1 MIKRKTLDA
10 GEARED
16 RFMLP
21 GVDFKAKL
29 IGIEPVAEARGD
41 KMCLDAMIKLKY
53 LVKTS
58 GEHKPRIIINVSIE
72 GVRILDERTRE
83 VLHQHEVHRISFI
96 SRDPTDFRA
105 FGYVTGEQGNH
116 KFYGIKTEKQADA
129 LVLTLKDL
137 FEVVL
142 DLKKQQIAAQKKQ
155 EEITGQS
162 STPATEAEP
171 KQIASFKNP
180 PPAENGTTQEESEP
194 TYAQVNKPK
203 LTELA
208 AHLNEQTTPGGLLDL
223 EKEVANLQMGIDT
236 MEEFDLNPQTPTSPQ
251 PQPDLFASPPTT
263 PSVAATAAAAAA
275 PAPAS
280 DLFNLSGP
288 PEPQK
293 PPVTKAVSLDSAFGS
308 SDPFA
313 VQATPTVATN
323 SAAPPAS
330 STPSD
335 DLFKEFKDTF
345 TTPAPQPVNAFQAPM
360 AQPATNPFGAA
371 PAAAAAPFQANFGGM
386 GAAPAPFAG
395 APAAFGGAPS
405 MFGAP
410 PPAQPA
416 VDPFGGGPVF
426 GDSLLAPDT
435 SANPLN
441 KPKPQKSDPFSD
453 LGALGSSK
461 SDAPKSNKEM
471 FANYKIGKPGEAQP
485 APEVKLT
492 GGPKR
497 PPPAIPTSPES
508 STCQAS
514 LSPPNTL
521 DLKKLHSEGQDVFT
535 MPSPE
540 GPPPPL
546 PPDTLRTKDHEPDS
560 SLCEEEDANISLPLP
575 SSPPPPLPSYVNIK
589 DVHAS
594 NTLAEINL
602 GSDAL
607 PPPPPPR
614 SKSSSQLRISVS
626 NPLPVPPR
634 NRNQSS
640 PPHSPHSE
648 TASIKSC
655 DARFVSST
663 PPPNRVSSPSIVST
677 NSALSTLDELQGED
691 HSSGVTSN
699 SAPSHSNSMN
709 SLSSVFDSNN
719 VSTDTFDND
728 SSVPSPA
735 PSPIA
740 SSLCHEN
747 SAKPIDI
754 MLPKASSASIHNRG
768 PCSTSQDSLYSS
780 VETLSLSS
788 SQTIHPSAKSS
799 HPVHGN
805 HASKVTTASISIL
818 STSAPVSQDSFSK
831 ANPRSGRS
839 LSPIVLP
846 KLPVHEDPFADDPF
860 SRHSPSVKK
869 TFVLDSFTNSSV
881 TSTTTTT
888 NVAVTSHSQMSDMWS
903 SHEITSANSD
913 SKFGVVINSDPF
925 APGGA
930 PVTNGGASQAGNDL
944 FGNSFDTFDFSNPNQ

>member
-263 PSVAATAAAAAA
+263 PSVAAPSAAAAA

-293 PPVTKAVSLDSAFGS
+293 PPVAKAMSLDSAFGS

-345 TTPAPQPVNAFQAPM
+345 TAPAPQPVNAFQTPM

-371 PAAAAAPFQANFGGM
+371 PAAAPFQANFGGM

-426 GDSLLAPDT
+426 GDSVLAPDT

-441 KPKPQKSDPFSD
+441 QPKPQKSDPFSD

-461 SDAPKSNKEM
+461 ADAPKSNKEM

-508 STCQAS
+508 
-514 LSPPNTL
+514 TL
-521 DLKKLHSEGQDVFT
+521 
-535 MPSPE
+535 
-540 GPPPPL
+540 
-546 PPDTLRTKDHEPDS
+546 
-560 SLCEEEDANISLPLP
+560 I
-575 SSPPPPLPSYVNIK
+575 
-589 DVHAS
+589 
-594 NTLAEINL
+594 
-602 GSDAL
+602 
-607 PPPPPPR
+607 
-614 SKSSSQLRISVS
+614 
-626 NPLPVPPR
+626 
-634 NRNQSS
+634 
-640 PPHSPHSE
+640 
-648 TASIKSC
+648 
-655 DARFVSST
+655 
-663 PPPNRVSSPSIVST
+663 
-677 NSALSTLDELQGED
+677 LQ
-691 HSSGVTSN
+691 
-699 SAPSHSNSMN
+699 
-709 SLSSVFDSNN
+709 
-719 VSTDTFDND
+719 
-728 SSVPSPA
+728 
-735 PSPIA
+735 
-740 SSLCHEN
+740 
-747 SAKPIDI
+747 
-754 MLPKASSASIHNRG
+754 
-768 PCSTSQDSLYSS
+768 
-780 VETLSLSS
+780 
-788 SQTIHPSAKSS
+788 
-799 HPVHGN
+799 
-805 HASKVTTASISIL
+805 
-818 STSAPVSQDSFSK
+818 
-831 ANPRSGRS
+831 
-839 LSPIVLP
+839 
-846 KLPVHEDPFADDPF
+846 
-860 SRHSPSVKK
+860 
-869 TFVLDSFTNSSV
+869 
-881 TSTTTTT
+881 
-888 NVAVTSHSQMSDMWS
+888 
-903 SHEITSANSD
+903 
-913 SKFGVVINSDPF
+913 
-925 APGGA
+925 
-930 PVTNGGASQAGNDL
+930 
-944 FGNSFDTFDFSNPNQ
+944 